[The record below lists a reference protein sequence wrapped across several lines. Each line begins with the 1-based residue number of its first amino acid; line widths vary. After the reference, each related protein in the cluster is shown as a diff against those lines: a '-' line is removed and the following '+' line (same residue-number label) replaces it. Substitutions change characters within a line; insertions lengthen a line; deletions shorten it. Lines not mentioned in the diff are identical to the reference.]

1 MDFDFG
7 KVIFNCLFTNTCKYH
22 LTLLV
27 LSSNTALL
35 WLVMNEYTNKPL

>member
-1 MDFDFG
+1 MGFDLG
-7 KVIFNCLFTNTCKYH
+7 KVIFNCLLTNTCKYH

-35 WLVMNEYTNKPL
+35 LLLMNEYANKPL